1 MRAIVAYAN
10 GVIGGDEDVHLQVDL
25 DSGLM
30 RGARQVASPNCDA
43 RPPGM
48 EADLIVVHGIS
59 LPPGQFGGPWIERF
73 FTNSLPLAKHVYFAE
88 IAELRVSS
96 HLLVARDGGLTQFVR
111 FTDRAWH
118 AGQSRYNDRV
128 ACNDFSIGVELE
140 GVDAIPYEA
149 AQYDTLAEVV
159 AALCDAYPRLSPERV
174 VGHSD
179 ISPGRKTDPG
189 PAFDW
194 QRAHRSI
201 AAASGTPFLG

>member
-1 MRAIVAYAN
+1 MLMVSSVAMRTFI
-10 GVIGGDEDVHLQVDL
+10 LQVDL

-43 RPPGM
+43 RPQGM
-48 EADLIVVHGIS
+48 AADLIVVHGIS
-59 LPPGQFGGPWIERF
+59 LPPGEFGGPWIERF
-73 FTNSLPLAKHVYFAE
+73 FTNSLPLDRHPYFAE
-88 IAELRVSS
+88 IGELRVSS

-118 AGQSRYNDRV
+118 AGQSSYNDRI

-140 GVDAIPYEA
+140 GVDTIPYEA
-149 AQYDTLAEVV
+149 AQYHALAEVV
-159 AALCDAYPRLSPERV
+159 AALCDAYPRLSAGRV

-194 QRAHRSI
+194 QRAHRCI
-201 AAASGTPFLG
+201 AAAGGRTLRS